1 MTKKA
6 YIAPALVS
14 VDIIEEGLIAQSP
27 SSISMG
33 SGQIDNVQNI
43 GVREE
48 RWNGGGSVMDN
59 EW

>member
-1 MTKKA
+1 MTSIEMEA
-6 YIAPALVS
+6 EDLLVVLS
-14 VDIIEEGLIAQSP
+14 AGE
-27 SSISMG
+27 
-33 SGQIDNVQNI
+33 NVEHATSEQDF